1 MHPTML
7 DLDSLP
13 SLSSELRR
21 VLGQAEDLETYVCRP
36 CAEAKATASSEQI
49 VVLDGEE
56 QLAQQSSAHELEP
69 PPLEPPPP
77 TRADGERAEGGVPE
91 ASEVGDGIPLFGP
104 EARRLQAR
112 LA

>member
-1 MHPTML
+1 
-7 DLDSLP
+7 
-13 SLSSELRR
+13 

-69 PPLEPPPP
+69 PPLEPPPLEPPPP
-77 TRADGERAEGGVPE
+77 THADGERAEGGVPE
-91 ASEVGDGIPLFGP
+91 ASEVGDGLPLFGP